1 MNLFFYSFE
10 GSNEEIRVGNR
21 RKRFYGEMQGNV
33 VWGGVV
39 CENPV
44 GLSMYDGS
52 IETVEYIWVNIW
64 CMLHWIIGFCH
75 TVDHSGIQLIN

>member
-33 VWGGVV
+33 V
-39 CENPV
+39 
-44 GLSMYDGS
+44 
-52 IETVEYIWVNIW
+52 
-64 CMLHWIIGFCH
+64 
-75 TVDHSGIQLIN
+75 